1 MAISFRIPFHAGADD
16 RGLLNVYLRHLPLS
30 LLCWTGYVLLE
41 SSEVFVGDASRGY
54 VLPTTHYLA
63 WAIFNWYIFA
73 FLTPLIYMLGVRYPI
88 TGPNWPMRVIFP
100 HAVACIGWMWR
111 RPYSA
116 GSQGPFTP

>member
-1 MAISFRIPFHAGADD
+1 MPFSLQIPFHAPDD
-16 RGLLNVYLRHLPLS
+16 RDWLHLYFRYLPLS

-54 VLPTTHYLA
+54 VLPTVHYLA

-73 FLTPLIYMLGVRYPI
+73 FLTPLIYLLGLRYPI

-100 HAVACIGWMWR
+100 PAVACVGWMTGQ
-111 RPYSA
+111 A
-116 GSQGPFTP
+116 GSRGIAR